1 MRLRPA
7 DHQEPGQALEEHLR
21 HVHGA
26 ADEVRTK
33 LPLDADCMFP
43 TDLRNSDCVL
53 LASPRGV
60 PSIGGEG
67 SVGVAS
73 PY

>member
-1 MRLRPA
+1 M
-7 DHQEPGQALEEHLR
+7 R

-26 ADEVRTK
+26 ADEVRTT
-33 LPLDADCMFP
+33 LPLDADCVFL

-60 PSIGGEG
+60 VLAGK
-67 SVGVAS
+67 AQ
-73 PY
+73 